1 MCGET
6 RDRVD
11 FGPLHQGPR
20 NSPPLPPYIQPLGH
34 RLDFGVLFRLKVR
47 IAATLHTSFVFND
60 QTKASQIPTVI
71 NKAFILYSQ
80 YPDCNLSFLL
90 VLRLLEG
97 NRPSWSG

>member
-34 RLDFGVLFRLKVR
+34 RLDFGFCL
-47 IAATLHTSFVFND
+47 D
-60 QTKASQIPTVI
+60 
-71 NKAFILYSQ
+71 
-80 YPDCNLSFLL
+80 
-90 VLRLLEG
+90 
-97 NRPSWSG
+97 

>member
-47 IAATLHTSFVFND
+47 HSCNFAYFVCVQRPDKGVTEPHLD
-60 QTKASQIPTVI
+60 Q
-71 NKAFILYSQ
+71 
-80 YPDCNLSFLL
+80 
-90 VLRLLEG
+90 
-97 NRPSWSG
+97 